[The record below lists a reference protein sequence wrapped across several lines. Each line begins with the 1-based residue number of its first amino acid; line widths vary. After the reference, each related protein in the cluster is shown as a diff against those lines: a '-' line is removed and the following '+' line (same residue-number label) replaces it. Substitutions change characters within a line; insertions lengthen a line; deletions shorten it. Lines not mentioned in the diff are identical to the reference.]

1 MTRILV
7 IDDAPVILN
16 LCREILAEVGYE
28 VEGAADGAE
37 GILFFRKRPADL
49 VLCDLLMPVKD
60 GCQTIREL
68 RAFSSVPI
76 VVMNGRGSFLPGLK
90 TYEDAL
96 RAGATR
102 TLQKPFTS
110 SELLTMV
117 GEILRPVG

>member
-1 MTRILV
+1 VTRILV
-7 IDDAPVILN
+7 IDDAPVIFR
-16 LCREILAEVGYE
+16 LCREILTEVGYE

-37 GILFFRKRPADL
+37 GMLIFRKRPADL

-68 RAFSSVPI
+68 RAISSVPI

-90 TYEDAL
+90 TYADAL

-117 GEILRPVG
+117 GEILQPVG